1 MKKLTIFA
9 LALLTILFV
18 IRHVLAPKMDERGF
32 TRMVAANVGI
42 DRTADLGTGFTFT
55 CAARDLLSLIQ
66 SAAVRVSLF

>member
-18 IRHVLAPKMDERGF
+18 IRHVLAPKMVERGF

-42 DRTADLGTGFTFT
+42 DRTADLADGTS
-55 CAARDLLSLIQ
+55 RLH
-66 SAAVRVSLF
+66 VRRGISSR